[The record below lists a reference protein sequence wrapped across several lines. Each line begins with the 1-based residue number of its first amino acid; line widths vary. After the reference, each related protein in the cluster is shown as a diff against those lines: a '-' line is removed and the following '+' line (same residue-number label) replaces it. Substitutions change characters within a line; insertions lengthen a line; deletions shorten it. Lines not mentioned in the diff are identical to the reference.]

1 MRGRRTAI
9 AGFVAALLTPAIAS
23 AANDGARGYLSPT
36 PVYDWTITVGAEGRY
51 EPVFEGSNKRALLP
65 NPIFAVRRFGT
76 PEPFRGPR
84 DGAGVG
90 LIGNNVFQIGPVG
103 ELNMPR
109 REQQDPQAL
118 QGLGNVPWA
127 LELGVFAEYWAVPWL
142 RTRAEIRQGVH
153 GHHGIVSDI
162 FVDAVIPVGPQ
173 WTFSGGPRLTLATA
187 PATGPYFSIDAA
199 QSVASGLPIFDAKG
213 GVRSV
218 GAGTQARY
226 FWTPQLA
233 THAFLE
239 YERLMGDAASSP
251 LVVQRGTPD
260 QLTIG
265 FGATYSIDIKSPW

>member
-1 MRGRRTAI
+1 MRGRRSAI
-9 AGFVAALLTPAIAS
+9 AGFLAALLTPTVVS
-23 AANDGARGYLSPT
+23 AANDGPRAYASAP
-36 PVYDWTITVGAEGRY
+36 PVYDWTITLGAEGRY
-51 EPVFEGSNKRALLP
+51 QPVFQGSDKDRLIP

-90 LIGNNVFQIGPVG
+90 LIGNSVFQIGPVG
-103 ELNMPR
+103 ELNLPR

-118 QGLGNVPWA
+118 RGLGNIPWV

-162 FVDAVIPVGPQ
+162 FVDAVVPVGPQ
-173 WTFSGGPRLTLATA
+173 WTFSGGPRVTLATA
-187 PATGPYFSIDAA
+187 PATGPYFGIDAA
-199 QSVASGLPIFDAKG
+199 QSLASGLPIFDAKG

-233 THAFLE
+233 THGFVE

-251 LVVQRGTPD
+251 LVAQRGTPD